1 MGLTFPGDAIEQKG
15 LALGMGVL
23 PKMGKVVQMNF
34 GPPIV
39 VFDNE
44 NTQEHWEETKT
55 FLEYLLDPENSL
67 DVIDSGLWLP
77 NQDNWFSD
85 ETYLQNGP

>member
-1 MGLTFPGDAIEQKG
+1 
-15 LALGMGVL
+15 MGVL

-44 NTQEHWEETKT
+44 NTQEHWEETKNI
-55 FLEYLLDPENSL
+55 FRVSFRP
-67 DVIDSGLWLP
+67 
-77 NQDNWFSD
+77 
-85 ETYLQNGP
+85 